1 MNLKRVASTS
11 ARRTVEDKGK
21 LVILL
26 NNALRH
32 NDGDKPLAPQML
44 NDGTKS
50 VTDHLH
56 SNWTSV
62 MGPTADMD
70 AAEEKILY
78 HCQKTHSDFKVAQPV
93 A

>member
-1 MNLKRVASTS
+1 
-11 ARRTVEDKGK
+11 
-21 LVILL
+21 
-26 NNALRH
+26 
-32 NDGDKPLAPQML
+32 ML

-56 SNWTSV
+56 SSRFMPNWISV

-78 HCQKTHSDFKVAQPV
+78 HCQKTHSDFMVVQPV